1 MLSPGRN
8 VFEEL
13 GRDYTLI
20 ALTDDAA
27 AVTAFRDAAEAMPMP
42 LHPRSRSARP
52 GGPAGRSRTRL
63 GYGVAHDGEPTQ
75 A

>member
-1 MLSPGRN
+1 MLSSGRN

-27 AVTAFRDAAEAMPMP
+27 AVTAFRDAAQAVPMP
-42 LHPRSRSARP
+42 LHPRSRSASRAARP
-52 GGPAGRSRTRL
+52 ADREPA
-63 GYGVAHDGEPTQ
+63 
-75 A
+75 